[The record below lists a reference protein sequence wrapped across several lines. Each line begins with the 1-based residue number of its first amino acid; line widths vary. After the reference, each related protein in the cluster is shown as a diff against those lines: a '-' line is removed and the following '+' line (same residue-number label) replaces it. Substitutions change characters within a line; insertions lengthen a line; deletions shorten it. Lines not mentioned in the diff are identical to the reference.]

1 VDAHPGIERTR
12 SLVEVLAFVE
22 GNGGIGMRRDVRSVR
37 GKPAS
42 PRGML
47 SDVLRIVL

>member
-1 VDAHPGIERTR
+1 VDAHRGTERTR
-12 SLVEVLAFVE
+12 SLEQLLVIVE
-22 GNGGIGMRRDVRSVR
+22 GNGIGMRRDVRSVR

-47 SDVLRIVL
+47 SDVMRIVL

>member
-1 VDAHPGIERTR
+1 VGAHPGTERTR
-12 SLVEVLAFVE
+12 SLVQVLAFVE
-22 GNGGIGMRRDVRSVR
+22 GHGGIGMIRDLRSVR

-47 SDVLRIVL
+47 SDVMRIVL

>member
-1 VDAHPGIERTR
+1 VGAHPGTERTR

-47 SDVLRIVL
+47 SDVMGIIL

>member
-1 VDAHPGIERTR
+1 VDAHPGTERTR
-12 SLVEVLAFVE
+12 SLEQVLVIVEE
-22 GNGGIGMRRDVRSVR
+22 NGVIKNRDIRSVR

-47 SDVLRIVL
+47 SDVMRIIL

>member
-1 VDAHPGIERTR
+1 L
-12 SLVEVLAFVE
+12 LVFVE
-22 GNGGIGMRRDVRSVR
+22 GNGGIGMRGDVRSVR

-47 SDVLRIVL
+47 SDGMRIVL

>member
-1 VDAHPGIERTR
+1 VDAHPGTERTR

-22 GNGGIGMRRDVRSVR
+22 GNGGIRIRKDVRSVR
-37 GKPAS
+37 GKPGS

-47 SDVLRIVL
+47 GDVMRIIL